1 MNRKKILMFVL
12 LLLVGV
18 ALTVLAE
25 LTGSDFLRNL
35 VFVCIG
41 SMAGYIVSNDSE
53 QKMFN
58 RSPKEWIG
66 FAAAVLI
73 ITTLFWLIEKF
84 IF

>member
-25 LTGSDFLRNL
+25 LIGSDFLRNL
-35 VFVCIG
+35 AIVCIG

-66 FAAAVLI
+66 FAAAILI

>member
-12 LLLVGV
+12 LLLIGV

-25 LTGSDFLRNL
+25 LIGSDFLRNL

-53 QKMFN
+53 QKMF

>member
-25 LTGSDFLRNL
+25 LIGSDFLRNL

-66 FAAAVLI
+66 FAVAVLI